1 MKYFFKLNNKAKG
14 NAHRLP
20 AQRPAFVESNCST
33 LTFRFSIFIGITK
46 ALECWGERR
55 LKGPRGAAL
64 LPQRPKAAGAQL
76 SMLHTFRWYS
86 FLPHFKAF

>member
-1 MKYFFKLNNKAKG
+1 MKYFFRLNNKAKG

-55 LKGPRGAAL
+55 LKWAKRGSRVATEAESSRSPAL
-64 LPQRPKAAGAQL
+64 YAPHL
-76 SMLHTFRWYS
+76 SVVQFSTAL
-86 FLPHFKAF
+86 